1 MVTLILHFLLC
12 EGEIGDIKCLVRQLL
27 GLPPDGGRGE
37 GGGARL
43 PVRRPQVRGAPRP
56 SPHSPPRPGV
66 HHLHL
71 DEARGQDHRQAPEG
85 AHSLPRRRPQE
96 EQAPHRPVRQELQAG
111 AALQER
117 LRRAGEERVQ
127 ACGVEMVC
135 DDTWH
140 HYAVSLS
147 EEGTQLYLDG
157 ELWQSQQNNP
167 EIIDD
172 WPLHPA
178 ADHHDG
184 AGTAQTRR

>member
-1 MVTLILHFLLC
+1 
-12 EGEIGDIKCLVRQLL
+12 
-27 GLPPDGGRGE
+27 
-37 GGGARL
+37 
-43 PVRRPQVRGAPRP
+43 
-56 SPHSPPRPGV
+56 
-66 HHLHL
+66 
-71 DEARGQDHRQAPEG
+71 
-85 AHSLPRRRPQE
+85 
-96 EQAPHRPVRQELQAG
+96 
-111 AALQER
+111 
-117 LRRAGEERVQ
+117 
-127 ACGVEMVC
+127 MVC

>member
-1 MVTLILHFLLC
+1 MK
-12 EGEIGDIKCLVRQLL
+12 ERSEISSVLSDNSWVSRLT
-27 GLPPDGGRGE
+27 E
-37 GGGARL
+37 GGEREAGPVYQFDGSRGVVL
-43 PVRRPQVRGAPRP
+43 PDTLLT
-56 SPHSPPRPGV
+56 
-66 HHLHL
+66 HHLGQEFTISTWMKH
-71 DEARGQDHRQAPEG
+71 EARTTDKHQKEHILCLADDHRKNRHHTA
-85 AHSLPRRRPQE
+85 LFVRNCKLVLLYRRDYDE
-96 EQAPHRPVRQELQAG
+96 
-111 AALQER
+111 QER
-117 LRRAGEERVQ
+117 NVFKPAEWRWSVPQ
-127 ACGVEMVC
+127 VC

-147 EEGTQLYLDG
+147 EEGAQLYLDG